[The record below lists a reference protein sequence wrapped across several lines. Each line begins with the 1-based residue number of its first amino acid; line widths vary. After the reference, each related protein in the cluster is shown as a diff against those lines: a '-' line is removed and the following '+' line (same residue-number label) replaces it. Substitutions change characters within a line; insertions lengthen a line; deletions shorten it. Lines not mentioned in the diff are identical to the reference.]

1 MTVNEINIARVNRA
15 YDKAME
21 LIFRRPKK
29 DGTKY
34 PLYYRFSISKILRTR
49 KSKIWHQFY
58 IEADT
63 FMKWLFPHIPQPGK
77 SQKSTGPYARQIILN
92 KTEFEI
98 LCEKVKT
105 KELEPLIEKSEETQI
120 CAYQKKWTFCNT
132 FLSYTNRIRRDY
144 KGKNFKIKVSL
155 ISADRVS

>member
-63 FMKWLFPHIPQPGK
+63 FMKWLFPHIPQPSK
-77 SQKSTGPYARQIILN
+77 SQKSTGPYARQIN
-92 KTEFEI
+92 
-98 LCEKVKT
+98 
-105 KELEPLIEKSEETQI
+105 
-120 CAYQKKWTFCNT
+120 QKKRKSVHIKKNGRFVTHFCLT
-132 FLSYTNRIRRDY
+132 PIASEGIT
-144 KGKNFKIKVSL
+144 KGKTSKSKYHLFPRIGCLNICKF
-155 ISADRVS
+155 